1 MTDTE
6 PGTPGPPE
14 PVRPSAALSGAST
27 APNPQT
33 VTRIARL
40 SDELRSLGE
49 PVPPLPA
56 GFPDLT
62 PDAAR
67 RYERRLR
74 NRIAYR
80 RYGGK
85 W

>member
-6 PGTPGPPE
+6 PGRPDAESPPD
-14 PVRPSAALSGAST
+14 RSAALPGAST